1 MVANVFSSGDGLDQG
16 CIVILRRVNAS
27 ARRPRDQDL
36 IGILLISETVP
47 VVVGTHNSTV
57 GASVGAD
64 YLLFARKEVENG
76 EAVYRIYSGH
86 PTDKSLS
93 TMGGKSIG
101 SHETMMDSLEAG
113 AETYEDRRQGYEA
126 IKNGDS
132 SGYLHTGEGAYSAR

>member
-16 CIVILRRVNAS
+16 RIVILRRVNAS

-36 IGILLISETVP
+36 IGILLISETMP

-64 YLLFARKEVENG
+64 YLLFARNEVKNG

-93 TMGGKSIG
+93 TVDGKSIG

-113 AETYEDRRQGYEA
+113 AETDEDRRQGYEA
-126 IKNGDS
+126 IKN
-132 SGYLHTGEGAYSAR
+132 